1 LLKLYILPFFTGCS
15 IAPLLAW
22 TGRGYFGLLGRL
34 LKGWSRPH
42 LARNRRGRR
51 LAARITWVHGGR
63 GRSRRLRRT
72 YAKIGSSHSIAVTLV
87 LVGQIIAVTLVLPS

>member
-1 LLKLYILPFFTGCS
+1 MAHAGSTY
-15 IAPLLAW
+15 APRAESAG
-22 TGRGYFGLLGRL
+22 TSERVEP

-51 LAARITWVHGGR
+51 LAARIAWVHGGR

-87 LVGQIIAVTLVLPS
+87 QVGQSIAVRLALPS